1 MEDDAAAARPSA
13 TALPLVRTARLVI
26 RPLAASDEAACR
38 RVLAPGDEDA
48 FTHWLGWAVAAPAA
62 LAELQQPPYGERGVV
77 LAETG
82 ELIGLVGLVPSL
94 GPFAQLE
101 GGPPGERWTPELGL
115 YWAIAPRHR
124 RLGYATEAAA
134 ALAGAL
140 FATLN
145 ARRLIATTE
154 RGNPASLAVMRRL
167 GMRLLGNPYREPP
180 WLQVVGVL
188 DAPAA
193 DGEQPALCHDPPA

>member
-1 MEDDAAAARPSA
+1 M
-13 TALPLVRTARLVI
+13 I

-38 RVLAPGDEDA
+38 RVLVPGDEDA

-77 LAETG
+77 LAQTG

-115 YWAIAPRHR
+115 YWAIAPAHR
-124 RLGYATEAAA
+124 RQGYATEAAA
-134 ALAGAL
+134 AFTRAL

-145 ARRLIATTE
+145 AKRLIATTE

-167 GMRLLGNPYREPP
+167 GMRVLENPHREPS
-180 WLQVVGVL
+180 WLQVAGVL
-188 DAPAA
+188 DAPSH
-193 DGEQPALCHDPPA
+193 ESMQPALCDDPPA